1 MRNQE
6 CLEGDIMKGRLSQ
19 YKHYLLLL
27 YFPVYLAAF
36 RWLETVTPDKIHI
49 IECSLDKYIPFME
62 IFIVPY
68 LLWFAYIGGAG
79 IYLLF
84 RDKESFCRMM
94 YFGMIGMT
102 LFVVVSWLYPNGLE
116 LRPETF
122 ARDNVFVTLTKF
134 VYSMD
139 TSTNV
144 LPSIH
149 VYNSIGVCAALWH
162 SEKLKDKKWLQI
174 SSSVLMV
181 LIILS
186 TMFVKQHSMID
197 VMSASILA
205 WSSYE
210 LIYNERWA
218 DFRDA
223 LQGARYRKK
232 TVPGLFGK

>member
-1 MRNQE
+1 
-6 CLEGDIMKGRLSQ
+6 MKGRLSQ

-162 SEKLKDKKWLQI
+162 SEKLKDK
-174 SSSVLMV
+174 
-181 LIILS
+181 
-186 TMFVKQHSMID
+186 
-197 VMSASILA
+197 
-205 WSSYE
+205 
-210 LIYNERWA
+210 
-218 DFRDA
+218 
-223 LQGARYRKK
+223 
-232 TVPGLFGK
+232 